1 MIYSLALLIS
11 GILEIFGIF
20 LNSRFAKLYG
30 FKKLMGFIFIM
41 TNFGVSLLFLRYAM
55 KAMPMSVAYAIWTGI
70 GAVGAVFIGVVF
82 DNEKFTLQKS
92 VYLCLI
98 VVSVIILK
106 II

>member
-1 MIYSLALLIS
+1 MHSFALLIS
-11 GILEIFGIF
+11 GALEIFGIF
-20 LNSRFAKLYG
+20 LNSRFPKFRGYRKYIV
-30 FKKLMGFIFIM
+30 FSVIM
-41 TNFGVSLLFLRYAM
+41 ANFGLSLLFLRFAM

-98 VVSVIILK
+98 VFSVIILK